1 MKHFGRQA
9 RRDEARGVESERDLL
24 RISSPAIPTT
34 GIQVHRW
41 RGAEQR
47 ADFPGLGPRGPRKR
61 QAYQQG
67 CEMAGRRVLIAV
79 IISPVL
85 TQRPEG
91 VGHAAKEW
99 PDLQSK
105 DSTLGHRLQM
115 NNLGQRE
122 YATLIKTAGR
132 AAHQF
137 SRAAAHLCDVAAAR
151 AHAHPRC
158 QRTPRQR
165 HGGDDDGGLRP
176 RSAGLGWRYYVGLT
190 GRPRP
195 GLQHHTT
202 GNTALAH
209 YRRSFSEARPVS
221 DFA

>member
-1 MKHFGRQA
+1 
-9 RRDEARGVESERDLL
+9 
-24 RISSPAIPTT
+24 
-34 GIQVHRW
+34 
-41 RGAEQR
+41 
-47 ADFPGLGPRGPRKR
+47 
-61 QAYQQG
+61 
-67 CEMAGRRVLIAV
+67 MAGRRVLIAATT
-79 IISPVL
+79 SPVL

-91 VGHAAKEW
+91 VGHAAKDW
-99 PDLQSK
+99 PDLQSA
-105 DSTLGHRLQM
+105 DSTLGHPLQM

-122 YATLIKTAGR
+122 YATLIKTAGVTR
-132 AAHQF
+132 ITFHGLRHTCAT
-137 SRAAAHLCDVAAAR
+137 LLLPAR
-151 AHAHPRC
+151 PPVHVVSERLGHT
-158 QRTPRQR
+158 QVS
-165 HGGDDDGGLRP
+165 DDDGSLRP